1 MAGVV
6 SSLYRH
12 LAGRTKGSKHI
23 GSLRNPSFGGVV
35 LVIAFC
41 GQSFI
46 GVGDLSLPVGSYPQS
61 QLNLARSVPLK
72 LVRS

>member
-46 GVGDLSLPVGSYPQS
+46 GVGDLSLPVG
-61 QLNLARSVPLK
+61 
-72 LVRS
+72 